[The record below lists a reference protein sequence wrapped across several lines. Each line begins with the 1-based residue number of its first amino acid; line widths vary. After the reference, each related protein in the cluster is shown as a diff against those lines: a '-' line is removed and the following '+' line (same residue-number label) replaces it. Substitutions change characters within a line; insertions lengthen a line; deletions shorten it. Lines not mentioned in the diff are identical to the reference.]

1 MKLDS
6 EMLRGMLDKLRDE
19 SKKPVNNDHQVADYM
34 DKMFNFGVDH
44 MYFVIMEKLDEAE
57 RIARGVSA

>member
-19 SKKPVNNDHQVADYM
+19 SKKPVNNDQQVADYM
-34 DKMFNFGVDH
+34 DKMYNFGVDH
-44 MYFVIMEKLDEAE
+44 MYYMILNKLDETE
-57 RIARGVSA
+57 RIARGVGA